1 MHFRTHSATWILSG
15 ALAVAVPFCLA
26 QGQQTQ
32 PQTQPNQG
40 QTKPQNPN
48 QQQNPNAMGNQA
60 GAHPSRSMASANQR
74 AADMLNTINKT
85 EIDEGQDIQGHVQD
99 PNVKQYAETL
109 VNDHKDLQNKLEQAA
124 SQANI
129 SLNESDAMKKQS
141 EKAEEHM
148 NKANPTQAAHEFIN
162 GQIRDHDRAV
172 KRLKA
177 LEPQITDPQLKSVVQ
192 DAIPILQKHASEAKK
207 VQSQMGGGHP
217 GSR

>member
-1 MHFRTHSATWILSG
+1 MQFRKHSATWILSG

-32 PQTQPNQG
+32 PPTQPNQN
-40 QTKPQNPN
+40 QTQQNPN
-48 QQQNPNAMGNQA
+48 QQQPNQQA

-74 AADMLNTINKT
+74 AADLLNTINKT
-85 EIDEGQDIQGHVQD
+85 EIDEGQAIQGHVQD

-129 SLNESDAMKKQS
+129 NLNENDAMKKQS
-141 EKAEEHM
+141 EKAEDRM
-148 NKANPTQAAHEFIN
+148 NKANPTQAAHEFIST
-162 GQIRDHDRAV
+162 QIRDHDRAV
-172 KRLKA
+172 KRLKS

-192 DAIPILQKHASEAKK
+192 DAIPVLQKHASEAKK